1 MISNWFFILHL
12 QPFLNNSRRG
22 GHCGRPKRYG
32 RPEHMQKREK
42 IIVIITIIAALYGVV
57 DYWLSHHNKVVT
69 PAANTAIAGK
79 LTAKLAAISSPDN
92 KRLQDLADRIN
103 KPWHNIFTSQSLD
116 KMSSSPKDQQ
126 KTLYEK
132 LSVQVNKFIYSG
144 YLEMGNSK
152 IAIINKHDYRIGDNI
167 SGFILQKISPVAIQ
181 LSQRGF
187 NFTIMAQPLP
197 TIGEHR

>member
-1 MISNWFFILHL
+1 
-12 QPFLNNSRRG
+12 
-22 GHCGRPKRYG
+22 
-32 RPEHMQKREK
+32 MQKREK
-42 IIVIITIIAALYGVV
+42 IIVIITIIAALYGIV
-57 DYWLSHHNKVVT
+57 DYWLSQHNKVVT
-69 PAANTAIAGK
+69 PVANTAIAGK
-79 LTAKLAAISSPDN
+79 LASRLAAISSPNN

-103 KPWHNIFTSQSLD
+103 KPWRNIFASQSLD

-132 LSVQVNKFIYSG
+132 LSVQVNEFIYSG

-181 LSQRGF
+181 LSRRDF
-187 NFTIMAQPLP
+187 NFTIMPQSLP
-197 TIGEHR
+197 TIGGHSTKNIPIKGK